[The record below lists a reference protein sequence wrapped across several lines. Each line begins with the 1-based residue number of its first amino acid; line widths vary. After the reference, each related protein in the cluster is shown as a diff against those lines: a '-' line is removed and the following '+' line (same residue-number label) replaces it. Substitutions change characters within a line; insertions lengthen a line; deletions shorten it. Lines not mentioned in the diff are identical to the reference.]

1 MWGLDSFREPGGREY
16 TRFRKPEARFFV
28 GGGICGG
35 WFAGGKSY
43 LRLAPA
49 LLGLKA

>member
-1 MWGLDSFREPGGREY
+1 MWGGLDSFSE
-16 TRFRKPEARFFV
+16 PEAEGTQGSESPRPGFLW
-28 GGGICGG
+28 GGVYGG